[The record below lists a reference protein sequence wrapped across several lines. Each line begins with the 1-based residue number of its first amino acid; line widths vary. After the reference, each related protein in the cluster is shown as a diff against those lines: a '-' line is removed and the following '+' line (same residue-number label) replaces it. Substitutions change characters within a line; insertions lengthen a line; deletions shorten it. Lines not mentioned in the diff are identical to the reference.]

1 MYDLI
6 SLTEA
11 ALITAI
17 DKLAN
22 NIDKLNVNEIRLLH
36 EMYIAGTIEKLQQK
50 FEAAEKDAQEFLA
63 KEEANETT
71 VSEIVTANEEAE
83 KEVKTTNEKA
93 GEEKPKAKRGRP
105 KAKAKEE
112 DVPVT
117 DFEGNV
123 LPPEKLAKGSEDK
136 IHDEE
141 PAFVPSKAEV
151 KPEVVVEEAS
161 ATEEATKPLEFNEA
175 QLDCY
180 VSEFKREETFES
192 NPEAKA
198 KLTPQRKKINAFV
211 KEAEGN
217 KALLRK
223 YFDEILDDADK
234 GMSFKEITPFYVDNL
249 AHYLTLREELARYNE
264 DQIVEKM
271 KEISGGVLYDI
282 SQLNRY
288 NIEAILTVLKA

>member
-1 MYDLI
+1 MYDLVSI
-6 SLTEA
+6 IEA
-11 ALITAI
+11 ALITAA
-17 DKLAN
+17 DKMAN
-22 NIDKLNVNEIRLLH
+22 NIDKLTVDEIRLLH

-50 FEAAEKDAQEFLA
+50 FEAAEKDAQEFLT
-63 KEEANETT
+63 KEKANETT
-71 VSEIVTANEEAE
+71 VSEIVTAKE
-83 KEVKTTNEKA
+83 EVK
-93 GEEKPKAKRGRP
+93 EEKPKAKRGRP

-136 IHDEE
+136 VHDEE
-141 PAFVPSKAEV
+141 PAFVPSKTEV

-217 KALLRK
+217 KAVLRK

-271 KEISGGVLYDI
+271 KEISGGVLHDI

>member
-1 MYDLI
+1 MYDLV

-22 NIDKLNVNEIRLLH
+22 NADKLTVDEIRLLH

-63 KEEANETT
+63 KEEAKETT
-71 VSEIVTANEEAE
+71 VSEIVTVKE
-83 KEVKTTNEKA
+83 EVK
-93 GEEKPKAKRGRP
+93 EEKPKAKRGRP

-123 LPPEKLAKGSEDK
+123 LPSEKLAKGSEDK
-136 IHDEE
+136 VHDEE

-217 KALLRK
+217 KAVLRK

-271 KEISGGVLYDI
+271 KEISGGVLHDI

>member
-1 MYDLI
+1 MYDLV

-22 NIDKLNVNEIRLLH
+22 NADKLTVDEIRLLH

-50 FEAAEKDAQEFLA
+50 FEVAEKDAQEFLA
-63 KEEANETT
+63 KEEANEAT
-71 VSEIVTANEEAE
+71 VSEIVTIKE
-83 KEVKTTNEKA
+83 EVK
-93 GEEKPKAKRGRP
+93 EEKPKAKRGRP

-136 IHDEE
+136 VHDEE

-217 KALLRK
+217 KAVLRK

-271 KEISGGVLYDI
+271 KEISGGVLHDI

>member
-1 MYDLI
+1 MYDLVSI
-6 SLTEA
+6 IEA
-11 ALITAI
+11 ALITAA
-17 DKLAN
+17 DKMAN
-22 NIDKLNVNEIRLLH
+22 NIDKLNVDEIRLLH

-50 FEAAEKDAQEFLA
+50 LEAEPNDKQEPVSEEI
-63 KEEANETT
+63 KET
-71 VSEIVTANEEAE
+71 VSEIVTAKE
-83 KEVKTTNEKA
+83 EVK
-93 GEEKPKAKRGRP
+93 EEKPKAKRGRP

-123 LPPEKLAKGSEDK
+123 LLPEKLAKGSEDK
-136 IHDEE
+136 VHDEE
-141 PAFVPSKAEV
+141 PAFVPSKAKV

-217 KALLRK
+217 KAVLRK

-271 KEISGGVLYDI
+271 KEISGGVLHDI

-288 NIEAILTVLKA
+288 NIEAILTVLKV

>member
-1 MYDLI
+1 MYDLV

-22 NIDKLNVNEIRLLH
+22 NADKLTVDEIRLLH

-63 KEEANETT
+63 KKEANEAT
-71 VSEIVTANEEAE
+71 VSEIVTAKE
-83 KEVKTTNEKA
+83 EVK
-93 GEEKPKAKRGRP
+93 EEKPRAKRGRP

-123 LPPEKLAKGSEDK
+123 LPSEKLAKGSEDK
-136 IHDEE
+136 VHDEE

-161 ATEEATKPLEFNEA
+161 ATEEETKPLEFNEA

-217 KALLRK
+217 KTVLRK

-249 AHYLTLREELARYNE
+249 AHYLTLREELACYNE

-271 KEISGGVLYDI
+271 KEISGGVLHDI

>member
-1 MYDLI
+1 MYDLV

-17 DKLAN
+17 DKLVN
-22 NIDKLNVNEIRLLH
+22 NADKLTVDEIRLLH

-63 KEEANETT
+63 KEEAKEAT
-71 VSEIVTANEEAE
+71 VSEIVMAKE
-83 KEVKTTNEKA
+83 EVK
-93 GEEKPKAKRGRP
+93 EEKPKAKRGRP

-136 IHDEE
+136 VHDEE

-151 KPEVVVEEAS
+151 KPEVIVEEAS

-217 KALLRK
+217 KAVLRK

-271 KEISGGVLYDI
+271 KEISGGVLHDI

>member
-1 MYDLI
+1 MYNLVSLI
-6 SLTEA
+6 EA

-22 NIDKLNVNEIRLLH
+22 NADKLTVDEIRLLH

-71 VSEIVTANEEAE
+71 VSEIVTAKE
-83 KEVKTTNEKA
+83 EVK
-93 GEEKPKAKRGRP
+93 EEKPKAKRGRP

-136 IHDEE
+136 VHDEE
-141 PAFVPSKAEV
+141 PAFVPSKAKV

-217 KALLRK
+217 KAVLRK

-271 KEISGGVLYDI
+271 KEISGGVLHDI

>member
-1 MYDLI
+1 MYDLV

-22 NIDKLNVNEIRLLH
+22 NTDKLTVDEIRLLH

-71 VSEIVTANEEAE
+71 VSKIVTVKE
-83 KEVKTTNEKA
+83 EVK
-93 GEEKPKAKRGRP
+93 EEKPKAKRGRP

-136 IHDEE
+136 VHDEE

-217 KALLRK
+217 KAVLRK

-271 KEISGGVLYDI
+271 KEISGGVLHDI

>member
-1 MYDLI
+1 MYDLV

-22 NIDKLNVNEIRLLH
+22 NADKLTVDEIRLLH

-71 VSEIVTANEEAE
+71 VSEIVTTKE
-83 KEVKTTNEKA
+83 EVK
-93 GEEKPKAKRGRP
+93 EEKPKAKRGRP

-136 IHDEE
+136 VHDEE

-151 KPEVVVEEAS
+151 KPEVVVEKAS
-161 ATEEATKPLEFNEA
+161 AAEEATKPLEFNEA

-271 KEISGGVLYDI
+271 KEISGGVLHDI

>member
-1 MYDLI
+1 MYDLVSI
-6 SLTEA
+6 IEA
-11 ALITAI
+11 ALITAA
-17 DKLAN
+17 DKMAN
-22 NIDKLNVNEIRLLH
+22 NIDKLNVDEIRLLH

-63 KEEANETT
+63 KEETNETT
-71 VSEIVTANEEAE
+71 VSEIVTVK
-83 KEVKTTNEKA
+83 KEVK
-93 GEEKPKAKRGRP
+93 EEKPKAKRGRP

-112 DVPVT
+112 DIPVT

-136 IHDEE
+136 VHDEE

-217 KALLRK
+217 KAVLRK

-271 KEISGGVLYDI
+271 KEISGGVLHDI

>member
-1 MYDLI
+1 MYDLV

-22 NIDKLNVNEIRLLH
+22 NADKLTVDEIRLLH

-71 VSEIVTANEEAE
+71 VSEIVTTEE
-83 KEVKTTNEKA
+83 EVK
-93 GEEKPKAKRGRP
+93 EEKPKAKRGRP

-117 DFEGNV
+117 DFEGNI

-136 IHDEE
+136 VHDEE

-151 KPEVVVEEAS
+151 KPEVVVEETS
-161 ATEEATKPLEFNEA
+161 VDEEATKPLEFNEA

-271 KEISGGVLYDI
+271 KEISGGVLHDI

>member
-1 MYDLI
+1 MYDLV

-22 NIDKLNVNEIRLLH
+22 NADKLTVDEIRLLH

-63 KEEANETT
+63 KEEANEAT
-71 VSEIVTANEEAE
+71 VSEIITAK
-83 KEVKTTNEKA
+83 KEVK
-93 GEEKPKAKRGRP
+93 EEKPKAKRGRP

-136 IHDEE
+136 VHDEE
-141 PAFVPSKAEV
+141 PIFVPSKAEV

-217 KALLRK
+217 KAVLRK

-271 KEISGGVLYDI
+271 KEISGGVLHDI

>member
-1 MYDLI
+1 MYDLVSI
-6 SLTEA
+6 IEA
-11 ALITAI
+11 ALITAA
-17 DKLAN
+17 DKMAN
-22 NIDKLNVNEIRLLH
+22 NIDKLNVDEIRLLH

-50 FEAAEKDAQEFLA
+50 LVAENNQEPVT
-63 KEEANETT
+63 KET
-71 VSEIVTANEEAE
+71 VSEIVTAKE
-83 KEVKTTNEKA
+83 EVK
-93 GEEKPKAKRGRP
+93 EEKPKAKRGRP

-136 IHDEE
+136 VHDEE
-141 PAFVPSKAEV
+141 PAFVPSKAEI
-151 KPEVVVEEAS
+151 KPEVVVKEAS
-161 ATEEATKPLEFNEA
+161 ADEETTKSLEFNES

-217 KALLRK
+217 KAVLRK

-271 KEISGGVLYDI
+271 KEISGGVLHDI

>member
-1 MYDLI
+1 MYDLV

-22 NIDKLNVNEIRLLH
+22 NADKLTVDEIRLLH

-63 KEEANETT
+63 KEEANEAT
-71 VSEIVTANEEAE
+71 VSEIVTAKE
-83 KEVKTTNEKA
+83 EVK
-93 GEEKPKAKRGRP
+93 EEKPKAKRGRP

-112 DVPVT
+112 DIPVT

-136 IHDEE
+136 VHDEE
-141 PAFVPSKAEV
+141 PTFVPSKAEV
-151 KPEVVVEEAS
+151 KSEVVVEKTS
-161 ATEEATKPLEFNEA
+161 ANEEATKSLEFNES

-271 KEISGGVLYDI
+271 KEISGGVLHDI

>member
-1 MYDLI
+1 MYDLV

-22 NIDKLNVNEIRLLH
+22 NADKLTVDEIRLLH

-50 FEAAEKDAQEFLA
+50 FEVAEKDAQEFLA
-63 KEEANETT
+63 KEEANEAT
-71 VSEIVTANEEAE
+71 VSEIVTAKE
-83 KEVKTTNEKA
+83 EVK
-93 GEEKPKAKRGRP
+93 EEKPKAKRGRP

-136 IHDEE
+136 VHDEE
-141 PAFVPSKAEV
+141 PAFVPSKAKV

-217 KALLRK
+217 KAVLRK

-271 KEISGGVLYDI
+271 KEISGGVLHDI

>member
-1 MYDLI
+1 MYDLVSI
-6 SLTEA
+6 IEA
-11 ALITAI
+11 ALITAA
-17 DKLAN
+17 DKMAN
-22 NIDKLNVNEIRLLH
+22 NIDKLNVDEIRLLH

-50 FEAAEKDAQEFLA
+50 LVAENNQEPA
-63 KEEANETT
+63 VEKEIKET
-71 VSEIVTANEEAE
+71 VSEIITAN
-83 KEVKTTNEKA
+83 KEVK
-93 GEEKPKAKRGRP
+93 EEKPKAKRGRP
-105 KAKAKEE
+105 KAKAKGE

-136 IHDEE
+136 VHDEE

-217 KALLRK
+217 KAVLRK

>member
-1 MYDLI
+1 MYDLVSI
-6 SLTEA
+6 IEA
-11 ALITAI
+11 ALITAA
-17 DKLAN
+17 DKMAN
-22 NIDKLNVNEIRLLH
+22 NIDKLNVDEIRLLH

-50 FEAAEKDAQEFLA
+50 LEAEPNDQEPVSEET
-63 KEEANETT
+63 KET
-71 VSEIVTANEEAE
+71 VSEIITANEE
-83 KEVKTTNEKA
+83 VK
-93 GEEKPKAKRGRP
+93 EEKPKAKRGRP

-123 LPPEKLAKGSEDK
+123 LPLEKLAKGSEDK
-136 IHDEE
+136 VHDKE
-141 PAFVPSKAEV
+141 PAFVPSKAKV
-151 KPEVVVEEAS
+151 KPEVVVKEAS

-217 KALLRK
+217 KAVLRK

-249 AHYLTLREELARYNE
+249 AHYLILREELARYNE

-271 KEISGGVLYDI
+271 KEISGGVLHDI

>member
-1 MYDLI
+1 MYDLVSI
-6 SLTEA
+6 IEA
-11 ALITAI
+11 ALITAA
-17 DKLAN
+17 DKMTN
-22 NIDKLNVNEIRLLH
+22 NIDKLNVDEIRLLH

-50 FEAAEKDAQEFLA
+50 LVAENNQEPA
-63 KEEANETT
+63 TKET
-71 VSEIVTANEEAE
+71 VSEIVTAKE
-83 KEVKTTNEKA
+83 EVK
-93 GEEKPKAKRGRP
+93 EEKPKAKRGRP
-105 KAKAKEE
+105 KAKAKEG

-136 IHDEE
+136 VHDEE

-198 KLTPQRKKINAFV
+198 KLTPQRKKINTFV

-217 KALLRK
+217 KAVLRK

-271 KEISGGVLYDI
+271 KEISGGVLHDI

>member
-1 MYDLI
+1 MYDLVSVI
-6 SLTEA
+6 EA
-11 ALITAI
+11 ALITAA
-17 DKLAN
+17 DKMAN
-22 NIDKLNVNEIRLLH
+22 NIDKLNVDEIRLLH

-50 FEAAEKDAQEFLA
+50 LEAEPNDQELA
-63 KEEANETT
+63 TKETKET
-71 VSEIVTANEEAE
+71 VSEIVTAKE
-83 KEVKTTNEKA
+83 EVK
-93 GEEKPKAKRGRP
+93 EEKPKAKRGRP

-112 DVPVT
+112 DIPVT

-136 IHDEE
+136 VHDEE

-217 KALLRK
+217 KAVLRK

-271 KEISGGVLYDI
+271 KEISGGVLHDI

>member
-1 MYDLI
+1 MYDLVSVI
-6 SLTEA
+6 EA
-11 ALITAI
+11 ALITAA
-17 DKLAN
+17 DKMAN
-22 NIDKLNVNEIRLLH
+22 NIDKLNVDEIRLLH

-50 FEAAEKDAQEFLA
+50 LVTELDDKQEPVT
-63 KEEANETT
+63 KETKET
-71 VSEIVTANEEAE
+71 VSEIVTTKE
-83 KEVKTTNEKA
+83 EVK
-93 GEEKPKAKRGRP
+93 EEKPKAKRGRP

-136 IHDEE
+136 VHDEE

-151 KPEVVVEEAS
+151 KSEVVVEKAS
-161 ATEEATKPLEFNEA
+161 ADEEATKPLEFNEA

-217 KALLRK
+217 KAVLRK

-271 KEISGGVLYDI
+271 KEISGGVLHDI

-288 NIEAILTVLKA
+288 NIEAILTILKA

>member
-1 MYDLI
+1 MYDLVSI
-6 SLTEA
+6 IEA
-11 ALITAI
+11 ALITAA
-17 DKLAN
+17 DKMAN
-22 NIDKLNVNEIRLLH
+22 NIDKLNVDEIRLLH

-50 FEAAEKDAQEFLA
+50 LVAENNQEPA
-63 KEEANETT
+63 VEKETKET
-71 VSEIVTANEEAE
+71 VSEIITANEE
-83 KEVKTTNEKA
+83 VK
-93 GEEKPKAKRGRP
+93 EEKPKAKRGRP

-136 IHDEE
+136 VHDEE

-151 KPEVVVEEAS
+151 KPKVVVEEAS
-161 ATEEATKPLEFNEA
+161 ANEKATKPLEFNEA

-180 VSEFKREETFES
+180 VSEFKREETFEF

-217 KALLRK
+217 KAVLRK

-271 KEISGGVLYDI
+271 KEISGGVLHDI

>member
-1 MYDLI
+1 MYDLV

-22 NIDKLNVNEIRLLH
+22 NADKLTVDEIRLLH

-63 KEEANETT
+63 KEEANEAI
-71 VSEIVTANEEAE
+71 VSEIITAN
-83 KEVKTTNEKA
+83 KEVK
-93 GEEKPKAKRGRP
+93 EEKPKAKRGRP

-136 IHDEE
+136 VHDEE

-151 KPEVVVEEAS
+151 KPEVVVEKAS

-217 KALLRK
+217 KAVLRK

-271 KEISGGVLYDI
+271 KEISGGVLHDI

>member
-1 MYDLI
+1 MYDLVSI
-6 SLTEA
+6 IEA
-11 ALITAI
+11 ALITAA
-17 DKLAN
+17 DKMAN
-22 NIDKLNVNEIRLLH
+22 NIDKLNVDEIRLLH

-50 FEAAEKDAQEFLA
+50 LVAENNQEPVT
-63 KEEANETT
+63 KET
-71 VSEIVTANEEAE
+71 VSEIVTAKE
-83 KEVKTTNEKA
+83 EVK
-93 GEEKPKAKRGRP
+93 EEKPKAKRGRP

-136 IHDEE
+136 VHDEE

-161 ATEEATKPLEFNEA
+161 AAEEATKPLEFNEA

-217 KALLRK
+217 KAVLRK

-271 KEISGGVLYDI
+271 KEISGGVLHDI

>member
-1 MYDLI
+1 MYDLVSI
-6 SLTEA
+6 IEA
-11 ALITAI
+11 ALITAA
-17 DKLAN
+17 DKMAN
-22 NIDKLNVNEIRLLH
+22 NIDKLNVDEIRLLH

-50 FEAAEKDAQEFLA
+50 LVAENNQEPA
-63 KEEANETT
+63 VEKETKET
-71 VSEIVTANEEAE
+71 VSEIITAN
-83 KEVKTTNEKA
+83 KEVK
-93 GEEKPKAKRGRP
+93 EEKPKAKRGRL

-136 IHDEE
+136 VHDEE
-141 PAFVPSKAEV
+141 PAFVPSKAEI
-151 KPEVVVEEAS
+151 KPEVVVEKAS
-161 ATEEATKPLEFNEA
+161 AAEEATKPLEFNEA

-217 KALLRK
+217 KAVLRK

-271 KEISGGVLYDI
+271 KEISGGVLHDI

>member
-1 MYDLI
+1 MYDLV

-22 NIDKLNVNEIRLLH
+22 NANKLTVDEIRLLH

-71 VSEIVTANEEAE
+71 VSEIVTVKE
-83 KEVKTTNEKA
+83 EVK
-93 GEEKPKAKRGRP
+93 EEKPKAKRGRP

-136 IHDEE
+136 VHDEE

-161 ATEEATKPLEFNEA
+161 ATEEATKSLEFNEA

-211 KEAEGN
+211 KEAEDN
-217 KALLRK
+217 KAVLRK

-271 KEISGGVLYDI
+271 KEISGGVLHDI

>member
-1 MYDLI
+1 MYDLVSVI
-6 SLTEA
+6 EA
-11 ALITAI
+11 ALITAA
-17 DKLAN
+17 DKMAN
-22 NIDKLNVNEIRLLH
+22 NIDKLNVDEIRLLH

-50 FEAAEKDAQEFLA
+50 LVTELDDKQEPVT
-63 KEEANETT
+63 KETKET
-71 VSEIVTANEEAE
+71 VSEIVTTKE
-83 KEVKTTNEKA
+83 EVK
-93 GEEKPKAKRGRP
+93 EEKPKAKRGRP

-136 IHDEE
+136 VHDEE

-151 KPEVVVEEAS
+151 KSEVVVEKAS
-161 ATEEATKPLEFNEA
+161 ADEEATKPLEFNEA

-217 KALLRK
+217 KAVLRK

-271 KEISGGVLYDI
+271 KEISGGVLHDI

>member
-1 MYDLI
+1 MYDLV

-22 NIDKLNVNEIRLLH
+22 NADKLMVDEIRLLH

-50 FEAAEKDAQEFLA
+50 FEAAKKDAQEFLA
-63 KEEANETT
+63 KEEANEAT
-71 VSEIVTANEEAE
+71 VSEIVTAKE
-83 KEVKTTNEKA
+83 EVK
-93 GEEKPKAKRGRP
+93 EEKPKAKRGRP
-105 KAKAKEE
+105 KAKTKEE

-136 IHDEE
+136 VHDEE
-141 PAFVPSKAEV
+141 PAFVPSKTEV
-151 KPEVVVEEAS
+151 EPEVVVEEAS
-161 ATEEATKPLEFNEA
+161 VDEEATKPLEFNEA

-271 KEISGGVLYDI
+271 KEISGGVLHDI

>member
-1 MYDLI
+1 MYDLV

-22 NIDKLNVNEIRLLH
+22 NADKLTVDEIRLLH

-50 FEAAEKDAQEFLA
+50 FEAAAKDAQEFLA
-63 KEEANETT
+63 KEETNEAT
-71 VSEIVTANEEAE
+71 VSEIVTTKE
-83 KEVKTTNEKA
+83 EVK
-93 GEEKPKAKRGRP
+93 EEKPKAKRGRP

-136 IHDEE
+136 VHDEE
-141 PAFVPSKAEV
+141 PAFVSSKTEV

-217 KALLRK
+217 KAVLRK

-271 KEISGGVLYDI
+271 KEISGGVLHDI

>member
-1 MYDLI
+1 MYDLVSVI
-6 SLTEA
+6 EA
-11 ALITAI
+11 ALITAA
-17 DKLAN
+17 DKMAN
-22 NIDKLNVNEIRLLH
+22 NIDKLNVDEIRLLH

-63 KEEANETT
+63 KEEANEAT
-71 VSEIVTANEEAE
+71 VSEIVTVKE
-83 KEVKTTNEKA
+83 EVK
-93 GEEKPKAKRGRP
+93 EEKPKAKRGRP

-136 IHDEE
+136 VHDEE

-217 KALLRK
+217 KAVLRK

-271 KEISGGVLYDI
+271 KEISGGVLHDI

>member
-1 MYDLI
+1 MYDLV

-22 NIDKLNVNEIRLLH
+22 NADKLTVDEIRLLH

-50 FEAAEKDAQEFLA
+50 FEEAAKDAQEHLA
-63 KEEANETT
+63 KEETNETT
-71 VSEIVTANEEAE
+71 VSEIVTAKE
-83 KEVKTTNEKA
+83 EVK
-93 GEEKPKAKRGRP
+93 EEKPKAKRGRP

-123 LPPEKLAKGSEDK
+123 LPPEKLTKGSEDK
-136 IHDEE
+136 VHDEE

-151 KPEVVVEEAS
+151 KPEIVVEKTS

-217 KALLRK
+217 KAVLRK

-271 KEISGGVLYDI
+271 KEISGGVLHDI

>member
-1 MYDLI
+1 MYDLVSVI
-6 SLTEA
+6 EA
-11 ALITAI
+11 ALITAA
-17 DKLAN
+17 DKMAN
-22 NIDKLNVNEIRLLH
+22 NIDKLNVDEIRLLH
-36 EMYIAGTIEKLQQK
+36 EMYIAGTIKKLQQK
-50 FEAAEKDAQEFLA
+50 LVAENNQEPA
-63 KEEANETT
+63 VEKETKET
-71 VSEIVTANEEAE
+71 VSEIITAN
-83 KEVKTTNEKA
+83 KEVK
-93 GEEKPKAKRGRP
+93 EEKPKAKRGRP

-136 IHDEE
+136 VHDKE
-141 PAFVPSKAEV
+141 PTFVPSKTEV
-151 KPEVVVEEAS
+151 KPKVVIEETS
-161 ATEEATKPLEFNEA
+161 AAEEATKPLEFNES

-217 KALLRK
+217 KAVLRK

-271 KEISGGVLYDI
+271 KEISGGVLHDI

>member
-1 MYDLI
+1 MYDLV

-22 NIDKLNVNEIRLLH
+22 NADKLTVDEIRLLH

-71 VSEIVTANEEAE
+71 VSEIVTIKE
-83 KEVKTTNEKA
+83 EVK
-93 GEEKPKAKRGRP
+93 EEKSKAKRGRP

-136 IHDEE
+136 VHDEE

-217 KALLRK
+217 KAVLRK

-271 KEISGGVLYDI
+271 KEISGGVLHDI

>member
-1 MYDLI
+1 MYDLV

-22 NIDKLNVNEIRLLH
+22 NADKLTVDEIRLLH

-50 FEAAEKDAQEFLA
+50 FEVAEKDAQEFLA
-63 KEEANETT
+63 KEEANEAT
-71 VSEIVTANEEAE
+71 VSEIVTANEE
-83 KEVKTTNEKA
+83 VK
-93 GEEKPKAKRGRP
+93 EEKSKAKRGRP
-105 KAKAKEE
+105 KAKTKEK

-136 IHDEE
+136 VHDEE

-161 ATEEATKPLEFNEA
+161 ATEETTKPLEFNEA

-217 KALLRK
+217 KAVLRK

-271 KEISGGVLYDI
+271 KEISGGVLHDI

>member
-1 MYDLI
+1 MYDLV

-22 NIDKLNVNEIRLLH
+22 NADKLTVDEIRLLH

-50 FEAAEKDAQEFLA
+50 FEVAEKDAQEFLT
-63 KEEANETT
+63 KEEANEAT
-71 VSEIVTANEEAE
+71 VSEIVTAKE
-83 KEVKTTNEKA
+83 EVK
-93 GEEKPKAKRGRP
+93 EEKPKAKRGRP

-136 IHDEE
+136 VHDEE

-217 KALLRK
+217 KAVLRK

-271 KEISGGVLYDI
+271 KEISGGVLHDI

>member
-1 MYDLI
+1 MYDLVSI
-6 SLTEA
+6 IEA
-11 ALITAI
+11 ALITAA
-17 DKLAN
+17 DKMAN
-22 NIDKLNVNEIRLLH
+22 NIDKLNVDEIRLLH

-50 FEAAEKDAQEFLA
+50 LVAENNQEPA
-63 KEEANETT
+63 VEKETKET
-71 VSEIVTANEEAE
+71 VSEIVTAKE
-83 KEVKTTNEKA
+83 EVK
-93 GEEKPKAKRGRP
+93 EEKPKAKRGRP

-136 IHDEE
+136 VHDEE
-141 PAFVPSKAEV
+141 LAFVPSKAEV
-151 KPEVVVEEAS
+151 KSEVVVEKTS
-161 ATEEATKPLEFNEA
+161 VDEEATKPLEFNEA

-217 KALLRK
+217 KAVLRK

-264 DQIVEKM
+264 DQIIEKM
-271 KEISGGVLYDI
+271 KEISGGVLHDI

>member
-1 MYDLI
+1 MYDLV

-22 NIDKLNVNEIRLLH
+22 NADKLTVDEIRLLH

-63 KEEANETT
+63 KEEANEAI
-71 VSEIVTANEEAE
+71 VSEIVTAKE
-83 KEVKTTNEKA
+83 EVK
-93 GEEKPKAKRGRP
+93 EEKPKAKRGRP

-141 PAFVPSKAEV
+141 PAFVPSKEEV

-161 ATEEATKPLEFNEA
+161 ANEEATKPLEFNEA

-217 KALLRK
+217 KAVLRK

-271 KEISGGVLYDI
+271 KEISGGVLHDI

>member
-1 MYDLI
+1 MYDLV

-22 NIDKLNVNEIRLLH
+22 NADKLTVDEIRLLH

-71 VSEIVTANEEAE
+71 VSEIVTAKE
-83 KEVKTTNEKA
+83 EVK
-93 GEEKPKAKRGRP
+93 EEKPKAKRGRP

-136 IHDEE
+136 VHDEE

-217 KALLRK
+217 KAVLRK

-271 KEISGGVLYDI
+271 KEISDGVLHDI

>member
-1 MYDLI
+1 MYDLV

-22 NIDKLNVNEIRLLH
+22 NADKLTVDEIRLLH

-63 KEEANETT
+63 KEEANEAT
-71 VSEIVTANEEAE
+71 VSEIVTAKE
-83 KEVKTTNEKA
+83 EVK
-93 GEEKPKAKRGRP
+93 EEKPKAKRGRP

-136 IHDEE
+136 VHDEE

-161 ATEEATKPLEFNEA
+161 VDEEATKPLEFNEA

-271 KEISGGVLYDI
+271 KEISGGVLHDI

>member
-1 MYDLI
+1 MYDLV

-22 NIDKLNVNEIRLLH
+22 NADKLTVDEIRLLH

-63 KEEANETT
+63 KEEANEAT
-71 VSEIVTANEEAE
+71 VSEIVTAN
-83 KEVKTTNEKA
+83 KEVK
-93 GEEKPKAKRGRP
+93 EEKPKAKRGRP
-105 KAKAKEE
+105 KAKAREE

-136 IHDEE
+136 VHDEE

-271 KEISGGVLYDI
+271 KEISGGVLHDI